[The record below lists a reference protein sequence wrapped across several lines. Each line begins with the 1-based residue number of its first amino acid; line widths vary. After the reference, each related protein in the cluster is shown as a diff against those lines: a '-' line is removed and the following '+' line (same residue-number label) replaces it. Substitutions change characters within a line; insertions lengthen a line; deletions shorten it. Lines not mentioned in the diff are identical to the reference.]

1 MLYPWERNP
10 RVMAYVPTH
19 AKRVNRQVYE
29 RAMSSRTRREAY
41 RWLRKIE
48 DQLLIPLPKP
58 WMSEERHQ
66 QKVLVATSQ
75 YSAGNTDPSDL
86 DHRETEPSRDVME
99 FSEAPRKP
107 KRIRV
112 RRKGPRR
119 LPPKYVCPYCGRD
132 TRHAGTHR
140 DCEVE

>member
-1 MLYPWERNP
+1 MLLPGMVAE
-10 RVMAYVPTH
+10 VMAYVPRC
-19 AKRVNRQVYE
+19 AEQVDYRIYVYALHSKTVE
-29 RAMSSRTRREAY
+29 EAY
-41 RWLRKIE
+41 KWLQFIE
-48 DQLLIPLPKP
+48 DRLPIPLVKP
-58 WMSEERHQ
+58 WEVDKDSQ
-66 QKVLVATSQ
+66 QKVLVAMSQ
-75 YSAGNTDPSDL
+75 YSTGHTHPTDL
-86 DHRETEPSRDVME
+86 GHRETEPSRDVME